1 MQKALA
7 TRSNQAPRHLL
18 SLAELSPSDLS
29 YLLSLSESM
38 KRGRNTGFGS
48 KAIKGKSVALIFEK
62 PSTRTRVSFQV
73 AISELGG
80 FPVSLSSAE
89 LQLGR
94 GETIEDTAHV
104 LSRYVH
110 AVMAR
115 VNKQESVERLA
126 KASSIPVINGLSDL
140 YHPVQ
145 ILADLLTLKEHKGKL
160 KGLRVAWIGDGD
172 NVCNSW
178 LYGAALAG
186 IEFDVA
192 TPAGYEPLA
201 SAVSEAR
208 ALSRV
213 TGGKITLTN
222 EPQAAAKGADCVMTD
237 TFVSM
242 GEEAEKEKRE
252 RAFLPRYQ
260 VDGKLMLSAK
270 RDAIFEHC
278 LPAHRGEEV
287 TAEVIDGPH
296 SVVFDQAENRL
307 HTTKAL
313 LCYLMLGKKELS
325 SLIKSR

>member
-1 MQKALA
+1 MQKAVA
-7 TRSNQAPRHLL
+7 MRSSGKKKDLL
-18 SLAELSPSDLS
+18 TLAELSPSDLS
-29 YLLSLSESM
+29 SLLGLSESL
-38 KRGRNTGFGS
+38 KRGRAAGMGS
-48 KAIKGKSVALIFEK
+48 KALRGKSVALVFEK

-94 GETIEDTAHV
+94 GETVEDTARV

-110 AVMAR
+110 AIMAR
-115 VNKQESVERLA
+115 VNKQDSIERLA
-126 KASSIPVINGLSDL
+126 KASSVPVINGLSDL

-160 KGLRVAWIGDGD
+160 KGLKVAWVGDGD

-178 LYGAALAG
+178 LYGAALSG
-186 IEFDVA
+186 IDFAVA

-201 SAVSEAR
+201 TVVSEANSI
-208 ALSRV
+208 ARV
-213 TGGKITLTN
+213 TGGRITLTN
-222 EPQAAAKGADCVMTD
+222 EPQTAAKGADCVMTD

-252 RAFLPRYQ
+252 MTFLPKYQ
-260 VDGKLMLSAK
+260 VDGRLMLAAK

-287 TAEVIDGPH
+287 TAEVIDGPQ

-313 LCYLMLGKKELS
+313 LCFLMLGKKELS
-325 SLIKSR
+325 SLIRSR